1 MNSSFDKSAF
11 NELFEQI
18 DALSEHEESPEFK
31 SALVRLEGYAEAGSV
46 DAAEFLAELLA
57 NDGCCHDAVKA
68 YRWYF
73 VALSSQGYSTEFND
87 KNGTPP
93 YYCGPVGD
101 FRNESM
107 VGDLVVELGFEKV
120 LALDL
125 DVTQWLSRRNV

>member
-1 MNSSFDKSAF
+1 MNFPVDNSGYD
-11 NELFEQI
+11 ELFEQI
-18 DALSEHEESPEFK
+18 NALYEHQESPEFK
-31 SALVRLEGYAEAGSV
+31 SALVRLEEYAEAGSI
-46 DAAEFLAELLA
+46 DAAEFLAETLA
-57 NDGCCHDAVKA
+57 YEGCCHDAAKA

-93 YYCGPVGD
+93 HYCGPVGD

-107 VGDLVVELGFEKV
+107 VSDLVSELGFEKV

-125 DVTQWLSRRNV
+125 DVKQW